1 MYDKIIKDIPWIR
14 TAECPPPD
22 EGQLYICVELG
33 TWIDGESLLEGG
45 DDDEKLVKPIVTL
58 NWGLCI
64 NNFPNDFPLYIPFLK
79 QSSYLYKHGDEL
91 PDYPMPDEAWKK
103 LTSDWIKNQ
112 VGIEEWKWGK
122 TEMETLES
130 DNYEE

>member
-1 MYDKIIKDIPWIR
+1 MLYDKIINDIPWIR

-22 EGQLYICVELG
+22 GGQLYICVELG

-64 NNFPNDFPLYIPFLK
+64 NKFPNDFPLYIPFLN
-79 QSSYLYKHGDEL
+79 QSSYLHKHGDEL

-103 LTSDWIKNQ
+103 ITSDWILNQ
-112 VGIEEWKWGK
+112 VGIYK
-122 TEMETLES
+122 
-130 DNYEE
+130 